1 MTQRAPWRDSLYV
14 VIFGHDTSAGR
25 AFDVTLIIAI
35 LVSVL
40 AVMLDSV
47 GLIQERFG
55 PLLYVAEWGFTVL
68 FTVEYLLRLACH
80 PRPLRYARSFFGMI
94 DLLAILPTYLGLL
107 FPGSRYLVVIRIL
120 RVLRVFR
127 ILKLVEYIGEADHL
141 MRALRSSRR
150 KVAVFLLTV
159 LTLVVILGSLMY
171 LVEGPAHG
179 IDSIPRGVYWAIVTL
194 TTVGYGDISPE
205 TPLGQALASVVMIM
219 GYAIIAVPTGIIT
232 VELGRATQQRPGAHH
247 KCTVCGWQQHDLD
260 ARYCKLC
267 GTALAGSESAAGD

>member
-1 MTQRAPWRDSLYV
+1 MTERASWRTSLYV
-14 VIFGHDTSAGR
+14 VIFGHETPAGR
-25 AFDVTLIIAI
+25 AFDVALIVAI
-35 LVSVL
+35 LASVV

-47 GLIQERFG
+47 SSIQQRIG
-55 PLLYVAEWGFTVL
+55 PLLYVAEWGFTIL
-68 FTVEYLLRLACH
+68 FTIEYLLRLACN
-80 PRPLRYARSFFGMI
+80 PRPLRYATSFFGMI
-94 DLLAILPTYLGLL
+94 DLMAILPTYLGLF

-141 MRALRSSRR
+141 MTALRSSRR
-150 KVAVFLLTV
+150 KVTVFLLTV

-179 IDSIPRGVYWAIVTL
+179 VDSIPRGVYWAIVTL
-194 TTVGYGDISPE
+194 TTVGYGDISPA

-232 VELGRATQQRPGAHH
+232 VELGRVQQRQVVQRTCSQCGRERHDVDAQYC
-247 KCTVCGWQQHDLD
+247 KVCG
-260 ARYCKLC
+260 
-267 GTALAGSESAAGD
+267 GALTESGGGGD

>member
-1 MTQRAPWRDSLYV
+1 MTKRASWRDSLYV
-14 VIFGHDTSAGR
+14 VIFGHHTPAGR
-25 AFDVTLIIAI
+25 AFDVALIVVI
-35 LVSVL
+35 LASVL

-47 GLIQERFG
+47 SAIQQRFG
-55 PLLYVAEWGFTVL
+55 PLLYAAEWGFTIL
-68 FTVEYLLRLACH
+68 FTIEYFLRLACN
-80 PRPLRYARSFFGMI
+80 PRPLKYARGFFGII
-94 DLLAILPTYLGLL
+94 DLLAILPTYVGIF
-107 FPGSRYLVVIRIL
+107 FPGSRYLIVIRVL

-141 MRALRSSRR
+141 IGALRSSRR
-150 KVAVFLLTV
+150 KVTVFLLTV

-205 TPLGQALASVVMIM
+205 TPLGQALAAIVMIM

-232 VELGRATQQRPGAHH
+232 VELGRAQQRQVGHRTCSQCGREQHDSDARHC
-247 KCTVCGWQQHDLD
+247 KVCG
-260 ARYCKLC
+260 
-267 GTALAGSESAAGD
+267 GVLAASDGGVGG